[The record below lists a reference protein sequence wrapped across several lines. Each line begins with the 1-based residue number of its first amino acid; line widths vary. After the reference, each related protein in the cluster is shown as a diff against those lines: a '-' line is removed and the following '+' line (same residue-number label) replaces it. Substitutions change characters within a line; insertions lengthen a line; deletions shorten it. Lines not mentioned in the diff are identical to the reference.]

1 MDNNTG
7 RKDIKILEEYI
18 NQLTDE
24 NQRYFLG
31 VLEALNFAQNME
43 EIPSFKSPG
52 AVQQ

>member
-1 MDNNTG
+1 MENNTG
-7 RKDIKILEEYI
+7 HKDTKILEEHI

-43 EIPSFKSPG
+43 EILPFKSPG
-52 AVQQ
+52 AAQQ